1 MRRKSAAMTLSVIL
15 LILAGCGDQETGP
28 GDSGGPLNGS
38 WQFERHLS
46 MMDFACH
53 TTGTVTLK
61 QVGDDFTGE
70 VKNSR
75 EDCSGDFS
83 PSGSDDDD
91 GPLMNGVIAKATVT
105 FFQPNGVCTYLGTAP
120 DAPIDAMDGEV
131 TCTQGDAAPHYWWSG
146 SWSLKS

>member
-1 MRRKSAAMTLSVIL
+1 MTLSVIL

-46 MMDFACH
+46 MMDFTCH

-105 FFQPNGVCTYLGTAP
+105 SSSLTESAHTWALLL
-120 DAPIDAMDGEV
+120 MRRS
-131 TCTQGDAAPHYWWSG
+131 TQWMG
-146 SWSLKS
+146 K